1 MARVTVEDC
10 LENVDNRFQLVL
22 VATKR
27 ARQLANGVTP
37 FVDWENDK
45 PTIVALREIAEGL
58 IGPSI
63 LQEQARPEIELDEEM
78 PQEEEETLVAVAAAK
93 TPEDDTPQDATFQD
107 TTSQDATFQD
117 TTSQD
122 ATSTDDTSQDATPQ
136 DDTSQDATS
145 QDNTPQKEEG

>member
-63 LQEQARPEIELDEEM
+63 LQEQARPEIELDEEI
-78 PQEEEETLVAVAAAK
+78 PQQEEEVLVTVAAAE
-93 TPEDDTPQDATFQD
+93 TPEDDS
-107 TTSQDATFQD
+107 SQEVA
-117 TTSQD
+117 S
-122 ATSTDDTSQDATPQ
+122 Q
-136 DDTSQDATS
+136 DDT
-145 QDNTPQKEEG
+145 PREEED